1 MWHHIIEIWNRL
13 NAFKLWVKKRGMY
26 VGTIICQD
34 CNETIDQF
42 ENEKVTTLYGTCG
55 HCHCCDEASE

>member
-1 MWHHIIEIWNRL
+1 M
-13 NAFKLWVKKRGMY
+13 
-26 VGTIICQD
+26 GTIVCQD

-55 HCHCCDEASE
+55 HCYCFDEAAE

>member
-1 MWHHIIEIWNRL
+1 M
-13 NAFKLWVKKRGMY
+13 KKRGMY